1 MSYKNQYQHFRP
13 TFRGQGSLEERFN
26 QFVKQW
32 EDHEESVGKNLT
44 REFQALQ
51 VSPNNGTTIINRG
64 GISGGGGGGSSK
76 KQSLHIEQTVA
87 AAGTVTVSFV
97 DVRTN
102 QYGVMAYILK
112 SNGDFS
118 LAYPNVPPRTD
129 SRTTNSVT
137 VDAQEAGELH
147 TFIILDA

>member
-1 MSYKNQYQHFRP
+1 MSYKNQYIHPKP
-13 TFRGQGSLEERFN
+13 TLKLSGTAEEMV
-26 QFVKQW
+26 QQLAKAWV
-32 EDHEESVGKNLT
+32 DHEESVGKNIT
-44 REFQALQ
+44 REFQTLQ
-51 VSPNNGTTIINRG
+51 LSPSGTTIINRSG

-76 KQSLHIEQTVA
+76 KQTLHIQQTIS

-97 DVRTN
+97 DVSTN

-118 LAYPNVPPRTD
+118 FAIPLIPPRTD
-129 SRTTNSVT
+129 SRTTNSVQ

-147 TFIILDA
+147 TIIILDA